1 MCLQWNGSGDT
12 DRAKSRRS
20 EFCVLPPLSS
30 RSNCARLSC
39 NETEHASFIITF
51 FIEQKAAPIGGN
63 SSFFPPRNTLHVAV
77 ATLHE
82 VNIVQALR
90 GFKRGIHHLHVQSTI
105 RKLRVAGRAR
115 CPRLLSVSLMARE
128 TTQPFVDAHR
138 GPIIARTDLFR
149 D

>member
-1 MCLQWNGSGDT
+1 MWLQWNGSGDT

-51 FIEQKAAPIGGN
+51 FIEQKAAIGGN
-63 SSFFPPRNTLHVAV
+63 SSFFPPWNTFHVAV
-77 ATLHE
+77 ATLHKM
-82 VNIVQALR
+82 NIAQAL
-90 GFKRGIHHLHVQSTI
+90 GGLKRRIHRLHVQPTI

-115 CPRLLSVSLMARE
+115 CPRLLSMSLMTRE

-138 GPIIARTDLFR
+138 GSIIARTDLFR